1 MYQQLADLFREPG
14 RFAIEAA
21 VGHPDRP
28 VTRDQQLRVASAVA
42 LECRAVPMVFPAVEL
57 DNQLRFRPEG
67 VDLVSENIGI
77 LNGRG
82 QAVLADEGGK
92 ADLQR

>member
-1 MYQQLADLFREPG
+1 
-14 RFAIEAA
+14 
-21 VGHPDRP
+21 
-28 VTRDQQLRVASAVA
+28 
-42 LECRAVPMVFPAVEL
+42 MVFPAVEL